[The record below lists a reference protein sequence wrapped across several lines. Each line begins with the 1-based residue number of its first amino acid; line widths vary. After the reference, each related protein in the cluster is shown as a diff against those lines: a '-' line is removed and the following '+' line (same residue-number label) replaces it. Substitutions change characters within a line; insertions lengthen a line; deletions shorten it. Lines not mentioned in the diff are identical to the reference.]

1 MEHVHRI
8 VYINLD
14 RRTDRRHQI
23 ESELKRMRVP
33 PAKIERFAAIEN
45 AEGCIGCSLSHLAV
59 LRRARREQWPNVLV
73 LEDDF
78 CLCADADRL
87 ETRLGEVFRSPR
99 FDVFM
104 LAYSIPGAK
113 LEGEEGP
120 GTVVP
125 TQNAQTTAAYLVH
138 RDFYDTL
145 IDNVAEGVQLLQRQP
160 FRHWDFAV
168 DQYWKRLQPKSRW
181 FHSVPRLG
189 FQRASYSDCAQKFT
203 DYGV

>member
-14 RRTDRRHQI
+14 KRTDRRHQI
-23 ESELKRMRVP
+23 ESELQKLRVP
-33 PAKIERFAAIEN
+33 STKIERFAAIEN
-45 AEGCIGCSLSHLAV
+45 AQGCIGCSLSHLAV

-78 CLCADADRL
+78 CLCADADQLEMRL
-87 ETRLGEVFRSPR
+87 EDVFHSPG

-104 LAYSIPGAK
+104 LAYSIPDSK
-113 LEGEEGP
+113 LEGGEGT
-120 GTVVP
+120 GMLVP

-145 IDNVAEGVQLLQRQP
+145 INNVAEGVQLLQQT

-181 FHSVPRLG
+181 FHSVPRLC
-189 FQRASYSDCAQKFT
+189 FQRASYSDCAQKFI